1 MKRELFFLRPT
12 LLWVL
17 LGPILGCMWLA
28 AVNYSNNLVYAVLY
42 LVGSLCFVSLFHSWR
57 NLSTL
62 QVEHIRINSAF
73 VGEEVRVEIHL
84 LNPDKHPVQGLFFA
98 RVGEETGLSRWPIPL
113 AKQGGGSLR
122 IAAGDSCRL
131 EVFFPAERR
140 GIYRLESLLVRSSYP
155 FGLVWAAFRVPV
167 DVVYFIYPQPK
178 GSLAWPEL
186 RPSGDEGVPVS
197 SRPGDDFAGVRA
209 YTPGQSLRH
218 VDWKAYA
225 RGRPLSVKY
234 FTGGEGRQLWLDASQ
249 MLRLP
254 LEDRLS
260 QLALWIV
267 NAEKEEI
274 SYALRLGR
282 SVLPLGIGP
291 AQSRRALEAL
301 AVAGLGTE
309 EKQG

>member
-1 MKRELFFLRPT
+1 MKRGKKILRPT

-17 LGPILGCMWLA
+17 FGPILGCMWLA
-28 AVNYSNNLVYAVLY
+28 AVNYSNNLVYAILY
-42 LVGSLCFVSLFHSWR
+42 LIGSLCLISLFHSWR
-57 NLSTL
+57 NLSSL
-62 QVEHIRINSAF
+62 QVEHIRINPAF

-84 LNPDKHPVQGLFFA
+84 LNPDKHPVQGLLFA
-98 RVGEETGLSRWPIPL
+98 RMNEETGLSQWPVPL
-113 AKQGGGSLR
+113 TRQGGRSLR
-122 IAAGDSCRL
+122 VAAGDSCCV

-140 GIYRLESLLVRSSYP
+140 GIYRFESLLVRSSYP
-155 FGLVWAAFRVPV
+155 FGLVWAGFRVPV
-167 DVVYFIYPQPK
+167 DAVYYIYPQPR

-186 RPSGDEGVPVS
+186 RQSDDEGAPMS
-197 SRPGDDFAGVRA
+197 SKPGDDFAGVRA

-234 FTGGEGRQLWLDASQ
+234 FTGGEARQLWLDASQ
-249 MLRLP
+249 MLHLP

-267 NAEKEEI
+267 NAEKGEI

-291 AQSRRALEAL
+291 AHSRRALEAL
-301 AVAGLGTE
+301 AVAGLGSE
-309 EKQG
+309 EKSG